1 MIGGLDLSFGNKIK
15 ELREEHKYTQSD
27 LASRLGISTRT
38 IFFYEKGKLFP
49 KDIKVLKKLA
59 EIFNVSTDYL
69 MEEIDVKVMSEQ
81 ESDFVKSA
89 KDNFGYK
96 GKKEAEQII
105 EKTAAMFAGGSLTE
119 EEQDK
124 FFESITKVYFDAKN
138 KAREKYERKI
148 GK

>member
-1 MIGGLDLSFGNKIK
+1 MSFGDKIK

-38 IFFYEKGKLFP
+38 IYNYEKGKLFP
-49 KDIKVLKKLA
+49 KDIKVIKGLA
-59 EIFNVSTDYL
+59 GIFNVTTDYL
-69 MEEIDVKVMSEQ
+69 MAEIDVKVMSEQ
-81 ESDFVKSA
+81 ESNFVDSA

-105 EKTAAMFAGGSLTE
+105 KKTAAMFAGGTLTE
-119 EEQDK
+119 EDQDK
-124 FFESITKVYFDAKN
+124 FFESITKVYFDAKK
-138 KAREKYERKI
+138 KARETYGRKS